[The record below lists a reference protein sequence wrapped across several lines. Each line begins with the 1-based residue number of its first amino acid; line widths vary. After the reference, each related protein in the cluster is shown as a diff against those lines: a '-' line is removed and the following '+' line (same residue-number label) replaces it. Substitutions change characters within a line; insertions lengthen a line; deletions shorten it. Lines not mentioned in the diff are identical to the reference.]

1 MEVTKIVAVDVFS
14 IIEDLKKD
22 YDIKDINDINML
34 LNERYWIISLVY
46 IYVVRQQK
54 KLCLWNW
61 PRNKHTIKLL
71 V

>member
-34 LNERYWIISLVY
+34 LNERY
-46 IYVVRQQK
+46 
-54 KLCLWNW
+54 
-61 PRNKHTIKLL
+61 
-71 V
+71 